1 VVNATI
7 DNLIVDRIVSREIT
21 AKKVDTDLLTAQ
33 KITTDSIA
41 TQDLAAKDATFSGKL
56 VAQEIDADNI
66 RELRDRL
73 EKLSAE
79 NDAEPV
85 IDSEQLQS
93 EVENI
98 QQYLENLPS
107 QDSSQNLP
115 INEISTDTSIDP
127 GTTTS
132 MSGDQISMMNVD
144 KLTVT
149 GESAMTSLVVAD
161 SFTAG
166 NIFIKDNSVLSLSN
180 ELKLSALEQISLMDG
195 AVIIAKN
202 GTITA
207 KGEVIAEK
215 GVRTNTI
222 KPIDANSSIG
232 VQLSQNKVEVLNND
246 AIVAAIDNNGS
257 AKFKDVSVDTY
268 TDATGSAAIIAAADN
283 LEQNGIFSPAIQT
296 NAAAAGNGILPAKN
310 DTVVIYNDKI
320 GPNTLIYITATSK
333 TYNNNLYVEDK
344 KSCTEQERLEENC
357 KPYFTV
363 HIDGVVKDAISFNW
377 SIVN

>member
-1 VVNATI
+1 MVNATI